1 MSIWLPRIV
10 LSLQRE
16 LDFRFGGSSGTAP
29 VPGRVSG
36 RPPELPRRV
45 SGSSGRCVGD
55 DFRPK
60 IGPGS
65 SNSEEKSIPRVDFGS
80 KPGLSECQSCQKRDF
95 GVERRREPLF
105 GSGKKEQG
113 VARIERFRKLGAVAH
128 KFAQGFHVRSLR
140 AATLSL
146 ATRKMRCHLF
156 SRVGACGRRPLESA
170 DPGVRRVG
178 AFGTESNAGLGLGKL
193 YGGRGLG
200 TKVATRCQL
209 WCPESVVL

>member
-1 MSIWLPRIV
+1 MRSFAPGKLRAHLSSRVGACGRRPLESADPGVRRAGPLGGESSGELGLGKHYGGRGRGRPGGSHMPTWLPRIV

-45 SGSSGRCVGD
+45 WGSSGRCVGD

-80 KPGLSECQSCQKRDF
+80 KTGLSEWNSSQER
-95 GVERRREPLF
+95 GWRVERRREHLF
-105 GSGKKEQG
+105 GSEK
-113 VARIERFRKLGAVAH
+113 RT
-128 KFAQGFHVRSLR
+128 RSR
-140 AATLSL
+140 T
-146 ATRKMRCHLF
+146 
-156 SRVGACGRRPLESA
+156 
-170 DPGVRRVG
+170 
-178 AFGTESNAGLGLGKL
+178 N
-193 YGGRGLG
+193 
-200 TKVATRCQL
+200 
-209 WCPESVVL
+209 